1 MRDKK
6 IIFAGCARD
15 CAAHL
20 PAVFDNLDRLRSA
33 FGEAAYVFVENDS
46 KDDTKQVMA
55 RYGQGKERFVSIH
68 MDGLAAATPPRTVR
82 LAVTRNLVIEYIRQA
97 PELAEYDYLFLF
109 DLDNVSARA
118 LNLDTLL
125 QSIAW
130 MRARPDVSA
139 IFPNQLGTYYD
150 LWALRHPT
158 LCPGDVWEEL
168 MDYKYV
174 HGCDDDTAYEATFAK
189 RVLSLAPDAPPLEV
203 DSAFG
208 GMGVYRLMD
217 VLRNRQPYLGE
228 KVKIVRDGG
237 KTSVARWQVC
247 EHVHFHAGLR
257 AQGGRL
263 FILPNLINGE
273 THGSRFPSA
282 AWRGMLF

>member
-1 MRDKK
+1 
-6 IIFAGCARD
+6 
-15 CAAHL
+15 
-20 PAVFDNLDRLRSA
+20 V
-33 FGEAAYVFVENDS
+33 V
-46 KDDTKQVMA
+46 
-55 RYGQGKERFVSIH
+55 
-68 MDGLAAATPPRTVR
+68 
-82 LAVTRNLVIEYIRQA
+82 EYIRQWEA
-97 PELAEYDYLFLF
+97 VAEYDYLFLF

-118 LNLDTLL
+118 LNMDTLL

-130 MRARPDVSA
+130 MRARPEVSA

-168 MDYKYV
+168 MDYRFA

-189 RVLSLAPDAPPLEV
+189 RVLQLPPDSPPLEV

-208 GMGVYRLMD
+208 GMGVYRLAD
-217 VLRNRQPYLGE
+217 VLRNRNPYLGD
-228 KVKIVRDGG
+228 KVKIVRDGA
-237 KTSVARWQVC
+237 KTSVARWQQC

-257 AQGGRL
+257 ALGGKL
-263 FILPNLINGE
+263 VILPNLINGE

-282 AWRGMLF
+282 AYRTMLF